1 MTRIKKEY
9 YRAWRRKDV
18 SRAAFLAKIN
28 DKIRRENFD
37 EAYSN
42 YLNGKCTNYN
52 QSLISAL
59 EEMKGESK

>member
-28 DKIRRENFD
+28 HEIRKENYD
-37 EAYSN
+37 QEYIL
-42 YLNGKCTNYN
+42 YLHGKCMNYN
-52 QSLISAL
+52 QSLINAL
-59 EEMKGESK
+59 EETKGEER